1 MIAICALICYNRH
14 MEGICPTSNER
25 RKKKQVMTNSKNTS
39 RKSNPTIIWVAS
51 DSQTNEMVCFS
62 SVGTAFQYIQDSHD
76 DLNAEGTALMLETRN
91 GNVPATTKLVKSGG
105 LFMSFR
111 AGSADNAASVGSIQS
126 KLEGAISACRA
137 LGIDPNNVAKV
148 GELKDELAM
157 ATEAAASNE
166 DDSGVTFQLYATT
179 LHKRGYK
186 RSNS

>member
-1 MIAICALICYNRH
+1 
-14 MEGICPTSNER
+14 MEGTSPTSNER

-39 RKSNPTIIWVAS
+39 RKYNPTIIWIAS
-51 DSQTNEMVCFS
+51 DSQTKQTVCFS
-62 SVGTAFQYIQDSHD
+62 SVGTAFQYIQDSHE
-76 DLNAEGTALMLETRN
+76 DLNAEGTALMLETQN
-91 GNVPATTKLVKSGG
+91 GNVPATTKLVKAGNG
-105 LFMSFR
+105 FMYFS
-111 AGSADNAASVGSIQS
+111 AGSADNAASVGGIQS

-166 DDSGVTFQLYATT
+166 DDDGVTFQLRATI